1 MSITRRAYF
10 YEWGNC
16 MTNETSNTIEANITA
31 RDAFVDGQGGK
42 QPVSANVFRTGKRQT
57 HDRPPDLEKKIG
69 KTTYRVWAH
78 FSTTSKET
86 LEDKIKRMLRDD
98 VRRAMQAEA

>member
-1 MSITRRAYF
+1 MSTENAINR
-10 YEWGNC
+10 
-16 MTNETSNTIEANITA
+16 EAGIPQYG
-31 RDAFVDGQGGK
+31 FEQDGQGGK
-42 QPVSANVFRTGKRQT
+42 QVPSADAPLAPRRQT

-86 LEDKIKRMLRDD
+86 LEDKIHRMLRDD
-98 VRRAMQAEA
+98 VRRAMQGEY

>member
-1 MSITRRAYF
+1 MSISRRAYF

-16 MTNETSNTIEANITA
+16 MSEETSNITKTNITA
-31 RDAFVDGQGGK
+31 RDTGGDGQGGK
-42 QPVSANVFRTGKRQT
+42 QPAPADVSRASKRQT

-78 FSTTSKET
+78 FSQTSKET

-98 VRRAMQAEA
+98 VRRAMQTE

>member
-1 MSITRRAYF
+1 MSNTRRAYF
-10 YEWGNC
+10 YKWGNC
-16 MTNETSNTIEANITA
+16 MTNETSNTTETNITA
-31 RDAFVDGQGGK
+31 RDACADEQGGK
-42 QPVSANVFRTGKRQT
+42 QPTPTDVSHASKRQT

>member
-1 MSITRRAYF
+1 
-10 YEWGNC
+10 
-16 MTNETSNTIEANITA
+16 MTNENSNITETIIIA
-31 RDAFVDGQGGK
+31 RDTDADGQGGK
-42 QPVSANVFRTGKRQT
+42 QPTPADVSRASKRQP

-98 VRRAMQAEA
+98 VRRAMQAE

>member
-1 MSITRRAYF
+1 
-10 YEWGNC
+10 
-16 MTNETSNTIEANITA
+16 MTDENSNTTETSITA
-31 RDAFVDGQGGK
+31 RDTGADRQGGE
-42 QPVSANVFRTGKRQT
+42 QPMPDDVSRTGKQQS

>member
-1 MSITRRAYF
+1 MTDKNSNIT
-10 YEWGNC
+10 
-16 MTNETSNTIEANITA
+16 EANITA
-31 RDAFVDGQGGK
+31 RDTGADGQGGT
-42 QPVSANVFRTGKRQT
+42 QSTPADVSRASKRQT

-98 VRRAMQAEA
+98 VRREMQAE

>member
-16 MTNETSNTIEANITA
+16 MTNETSNTTETNITA

-57 HDRPPDLEKKIG
+57 HDRPPDLEKKRQVG
-69 KTTYRVWAH
+69 TAAPY
-78 FSTTSKET
+78 
-86 LEDKIKRMLRDD
+86 
-98 VRRAMQAEA
+98 